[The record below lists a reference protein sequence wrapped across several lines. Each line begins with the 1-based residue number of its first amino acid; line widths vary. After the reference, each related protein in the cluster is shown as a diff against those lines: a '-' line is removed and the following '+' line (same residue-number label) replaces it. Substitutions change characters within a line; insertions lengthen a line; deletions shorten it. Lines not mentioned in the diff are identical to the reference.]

1 MWPTRPKGP
10 LALLMPFTT
19 PSGSTTRSTKSSN
32 QACRQG
38 QPVPRAC
45 PAALADA
52 HEGLFEDVLQV
63 AGHHDMG
70 GQQLPP
76 NQGAHHGGV
85 LRGVH
90 EDGGARQEPP
100 AVPVSLQSLA
110 AEPQH
115 PAGRQQVKHALRD
128 AIEHEKKH
136 ALTRTDFQRARHE
149 GCWDLANTRPQ
160 NIDGWIGIC

>member
-1 MWPTRPKGP
+1 M
-10 LALLMPFTT
+10 
-19 PSGSTTRSTKSSN
+19 
-32 QACRQG
+32 
-38 QPVPRAC
+38 
-45 PAALADA
+45 
-52 HEGLFEDVLQV
+52 LQV

-136 ALTRTDFQRARHE
+136 ALTRTDFQRAVALCTVGHARSE
-149 GCWDLANTRPQ
+149 REPAVGDGGCPLQLADGGRLLGLHLTVPYDTMRKCACNTRHSEA
-160 NIDGWIGIC
+160 IDSFFSID